1 MPAETS
7 LSPEAFNA
15 QIAQHVGS
23 TRLAD
28 PWWNPQPPSAFWD
41 FRKNGK
47 QKSDTNS
54 ESLE

>member
-7 LSPEAFNA
+7 VSPEACNA

-23 TRLAD
+23 TRLSD
-28 PWWNPQPPSAFWD
+28 PGWNPQPPSAFWD